1 MRPKSITLGQMARG
15 EPPSDCTSTPTVK
28 HGEGNN
34 LILWG
39 CMGRNRVGKLVEVQG
54 KMNAE
59 QYCEILEDG
68 MEEIFKNLEMEEEK
82 HYFQQDNDP
91 KQTSK

>member
-54 KMNAE
+54 KMNAK
-59 QYCEILEDG
+59 QCCEILEDV
-68 MEEIFKNLEMEEEK
+68 MEESFEKSEMEEEC
-82 HYFQQDNDP
+82 YFQQDNDP
-91 KQTSK
+91 KHTSK